1 MISSFLFVSL
11 KKNHEL
17 CSYRNGGYCNRR
29 CDNYKKKEA
38 IMKFYDRIQEIDTLR
53 EIEAMS
59 AEYAQMT
66 MMVGRRRVGKT
77 TLLRNAFTQTPVL
90 YFFIGRK
97 NEVLLCEE
105 FTEEI
110 ELKLG
115 ETLGKFT
122 RFAQLFKVL
131 MQLSKRKNFTLII
144 DEFQEFRTINPS
156 LFSDMQNIW
165 DANKEESKINLVIC
179 GSIYSM
185 MKQIFENSKEP
196 LYGRAT
202 ARIHI
207 RPFEIST
214 LKEILADNHP
224 DYTPEDLLA
233 FYLITGGVAKYIEQL
248 VVRKAFT
255 KTKILK
261 TIFTPGAYFL
271 EEGKDV
277 LIDEF
282 GKDYNNYF
290 SILALIA
297 SSKTSR
303 GDIESTLN
311 MPVGG
316 YLDKLE
322 NEYNIIQRIRPFMA
336 KEGSRNNKY
345 RIVDNFLQFWFRF
358 IYKYRSTVEIGN
370 LDYVLQIVERDYETY
385 SGILLEKYF
394 RTKLTESKS
403 YSDVQGY
410 WDRKGENEIDV
421 IAVNEFKRQ
430 MLIGEVK
437 RNRNRINLHTV
448 KNKATEIVKKYTD
461 YQIEYKGFSL
471 EDM

>member
-1 MISSFLFVSL
+1 MQ
-11 KKNHEL
+11 
-17 CSYRNGGYCNRR
+17 
-29 CDNYKKKEA
+29 
-38 IMKFYDRIQEIDTLR
+38 FYDRVQELETLQEIET
-53 EIEAMS
+53 MS
-59 AEYAQMT
+59 AEVAQMT

-97 NEVLLCEE
+97 NEILLCEE

-110 ELKLG
+110 ENKLHESFG
-115 ETLGKFT
+115 HFT
-122 RFAQLFKVL
+122 SFAQMFKVL
-131 MQLSKRKNFTLII
+131 MQLSARKNFTLII
-144 DEFQEFRTINPS
+144 DEFQEFKSINPS

-165 DANKEESKINLVIC
+165 DTYKENSRMNLVIC

-202 ARIHI
+202 ARMHV
-207 RPFEIST
+207 RPFDIAT

-224 DYTPEDLLA
+224 DYQPEDLLA
-233 FYLITGGVAKYIEQL
+233 LYMLTGGVAKYIEQL
-248 VVRKAFT
+248 MLRKAFT
-255 KTKILK
+255 KDKMLK
-261 TIFTPGAYFL
+261 TVFSPGSYFL
-271 EEGKDV
+271 DEGKDV
-277 LIDEF
+277 LIEEF
-282 GKDYNNYF
+282 GKDYTNYF

-311 MPVGG
+311 MPIGG

-322 NEYNIIQRIRPFMA
+322 KEYNIIQRVRPFLA

-345 RIVDNFLQFWFRF
+345 RIVDNFLHFWFRF
-358 IYKYRSTVEIGN
+358 IYKYRSAVEIGN
-370 LDYVLQIVERDYETY
+370 LDYVRQIVERDYETY
-385 SGILLEKYF
+385 SGYMLEKYF
-394 RTKLTESKS
+394 RQLSAESKA
-403 YSDVQGY
+403 YSDVQSY
-410 WDRKGENEIDV
+410 WDRKGENEIDL
-421 IAVNEFKRQ
+421 IAVNDFEKR

-437 RNRNRINLHTV
+437 RNKERINLHILE
-448 KNKATEIVKKYTD
+448 NKAMEITHKYET
-461 YQIEYKGFSL
+461 YQIEYKAFSL

>member
-1 MISSFLFVSL
+1 
-11 KKNHEL
+11 
-17 CSYRNGGYCNRR
+17 
-29 CDNYKKKEA
+29 
-38 IMKFYDRIQEIDTLR
+38 MKFYDRIQEIETLR

-122 RFAQLFKVL
+122 RFAQLFNVL

-144 DEFQEFRTINPS
+144 DEFQEFKTINPS

-165 DANKEESKINLVIC
+165 DTNKEESKINLVIC

-202 ARIHI
+202 ARIHV

-214 LKEILADNHP
+214 LKEILADNYL

-261 TIFTPGAYFL
+261 TIFTPGSYFL

-297 SSKTSR
+297 SSKMSR

-322 NEYNIIQRIRPFMA
+322 NEYNIIQRVRPFMA

-394 RTKLTESKS
+394 RTKIAKSKS

-421 IAVNEFKRQ
+421 IAINEFEKQ
-430 MLIGEVK
+430 LLIGEVK
-437 RNRNRINLHTV
+437 RNKNRINLHTV
-448 KNKATEIVKKYTD
+448 ENKAAEIVRKYTD

-471 EDM
+471 ENM

>member
-1 MISSFLFVSL
+1 M
-11 KKNHEL
+11 
-17 CSYRNGGYCNRR
+17 R
-29 CDNYKKKEA
+29 
-38 IMKFYDRIQEIDTLR
+38 FYDRTQELETLQ
-53 EIEAMS
+53 EIEAAS
-59 AEYAQMT
+59 AESAQMT

-77 TLLRNAFTQTPVL
+77 TLLRNAFTVTPVL

-97 NEVLLCEE
+97 NEILLCEE
-105 FTEEI
+105 FVEEI
-110 ELKLG
+110 ENKLG
-115 ETLGKFT
+115 ESFGHFT
-122 RFAQLFKVL
+122 SFAQLFKIL
-131 MQLSKRKNFTLII
+131 MQLSQRKNFTLII
-144 DEFQEFRTINPS
+144 DEFQEFKSINPS

-165 DANKEESKINLVIC
+165 DANKEKSRINLVIC

-224 DYTPEDLLA
+224 DYKPEDLLT
-233 FYLITGGVAKYIEQL
+233 FYLLTGGVAKYIEQL
-248 VVRKAFT
+248 IIRKAFT
-255 KTKILK
+255 KDKMLK
-261 TIFTPGAYFL
+261 TVLSTGSYFL

-277 LIDEF
+277 LIEEF
-282 GKDYNNYF
+282 GKDYSNYF

-297 SSKTSR
+297 SSKTAR

-311 MPVGG
+311 MPIGG

-322 NEYNIIQRIRPFMA
+322 NEYNIIRRVRPFMA

-358 IYKYRSTVEIGN
+358 IYKYRSAVEIGN
-370 LDYVLQIVERDYETY
+370 LDYIYQIVERDYETY
-385 SGILLEKYF
+385 SGYILEKYF
-394 RTKLTESKS
+394 RQQLAESKT
-403 YSDVQGY
+403 YSDVQSY

-421 IAVNEFKRQ
+421 IAVNDFDKRL
-430 MLIGEVK
+430 LIGEVK
-437 RNRNRINLHTV
+437 RNKERINLHILE
-448 KNKATEIVKKYTD
+448 NKAAEIMRKYAD
-461 YQIEYKGFSL
+461 YQVEFKGFSL
-471 EDM
+471 DDM